1 MTTIGGIAVEANKYA
16 AFTGS
21 LTQNLNANNFN
32 ISGVKTLSATNV
44 SGLLTTGVQSN
55 ITGLGV
61 QTQNLDMGGRSIIG
75 AGTISTGISPLSTD
89 LDCNN
94 KALTN
99 ASSISATSLF
109 GTVQTGSQPGITSL
123 GPQSQS
129 LDMNTKSIIKIGN
142 LTISNPNVDEIGT
155 SLVNGSINL
164 RPNGTGHVNLF
175 KNLDMQSHRVINLPA
190 PTADN
195 DAARK
200 SYVDG
205 VLANSKEAGTLTGF
219 TLAPLVVNSSLQN
232 LGPQDEALDMNF
244 ANKIINLATPTL
256 NTDAATKAYVDTAAN
271 NARDANNLT
280 GTVLKNTVVTSSLQS
295 LGLQSTTLNMNSNKI
310 TNLASPTA
318 DVDAAT
324 KAYADS
330 AKAAIGLTGD
340 TLAGG
345 VTKSSIG
352 RLGQQ
357 TQNLDMGTNRVTN
370 MAAPTQG
377 FDAVTLTYFNAGIAA
392 AKEASFLTG
401 TVLAGNIVE
410 SSLQKLGDQAENLNM
425 GAFRITNMG
434 TPQFDD
440 NAATKAYVDTAASN
454 AKNANTLTGTTLAPT
469 VVTSSLTRLGTMA
482 QNLNMGSSAIVG
494 ADNTNINISPNG
506 LGLVSINGSL
516 RVGNVTS
523 LIDTDIVI
531 NPSGIGKVILRKEL
545 NMDSQNI
552 NNVFSLTAN
561 TITTVTNA
569 NLTISPAGTGI
580 VGITKKLDMNFN
592 NIDNVGTISN
602 ASSNLVGISSN
613 LSMNSRSISQV
624 NTISGISSPA
634 TNLNIQTSGTSQIVM
649 NNELNMS
656 NKNISGVDTISVSTL
671 FGRVAAGGLGL
682 NGRDGGI
689 GFYSNYGNNYF
700 KTNLPYANSIIIDG
714 DAGYQKSIHFQ
725 NGNSTKWQMGMN
737 SIDNTSGNW
746 FLYDSTLG
754 VNLFEFAQAGAPT
767 TNYRLPRLGTLD
779 GTVQAYS
786 ISGAAGYLRVASS
799 DRRIKQN
806 EALLDS
812 SKSLEKI
819 INLKPKSFDYAAH
832 YPGKP
837 DVGFIAQELEQ
848 YIPEAVDGKKFEYE
862 FQRERGEPGKD
873 GALIK
878 DADGNPLLDYSQPRY
893 RTVREMPI
901 LSTLVSAVQE
911 LEKRNRMLEERVAEL
926 HEIVAEFVSE
936 FVPNKRQRV

>member
-44 SGLLTTGVQSN
+44 SGLLTTGVQSHV
-55 ITGLGV
+55 TGLGP
-61 QTQNLDMGGRSIIG
+61 QAQNLDMNNFSIVN
-75 AGTISTGISPLSTD
+75 AGTISTGISPLGAD
-89 LDCNN
+89 LNCNQ

-99 ASSISATSLF
+99 ASSISATNIF
-109 GTVQTGSQPGITSL
+109 GSIQTGSQPAITSI
-123 GPQSQS
+123 GPQSGT
-129 LDMNTKSIIKIGN
+129 LNMNAKSIVGIGH
-142 LTISNPNVDEIGT
+142 LSISNPNMDEIST
-155 SLVNGSINL
+155 TLANGNINL
-164 RPNGTGHVNLF
+164 RPNGTGHVNVF

-195 DAARK
+195 DAARR

-205 VLANSKEAGTLTGF
+205 VLANSKEAGTLTGD
-219 TLAPLVVNSSLQN
+219 TLAIVVKNSSLQNLGTQNAALNMGTSNRIINLAAPTDNADAATKAYADTVANNARDANSLSGTTLRNLIVNSSLRNLGEQNEALDMGSQNIVNLANPSINTDAATKAYVDNAANANNLTGTTLKNLVVNSSLQN
-232 LGPQDEALDMNF
+232 LGTQNAALNMGTSNR
-244 ANKIINLATPTL
+244 IINLAAPT
-256 NTDAATKAYVDTAAN
+256 D
-271 NARDANNLT
+271 NA
-280 GTVLKNTVVTSSLQS
+280 
-295 LGLQSTTLNMNSNKI
+295 
-310 TNLASPTA
+310 
-318 DVDAAT
+318 DAAT
-324 KAYADS
+324 KAYADTV
-330 AKAAIGLTGD
+330 ANNARAASGLTGD
-340 TLAGG
+340 TLPGLLFF
-345 VTKSSIG
+345 SSIKT
-352 RLGQQ
+352 LGE
-357 TQNLDMGTNRVTN
+357 
-370 MAAPTQG
+370 QG
-377 FDAVTLTYFNAGIAA
+377 ED
-392 AKEASFLTG
+392 
-401 TVLAGNIVE
+401 
-410 SSLQKLGDQAENLNM
+410 LNM
-425 GAFRITNMG
+425 GGFKVANMG
-434 TPQFDD
+434 APTANTQ
-440 NAATKAYVDTAASN
+440 AATKLYVDTAAN
-454 AKNANTLTGTTLAPT
+454 TAKQAINLLGDTLAGN
-469 VVTSSLTRLGTMA
+469 VVNSSISKLGTM
-482 QNLNMGSSAIVG
+482 QFDLNMGFNAIVG
-494 ADNTNINISPNG
+494 PFDTNINISPVG
-506 LGLVSINGSL
+506 TGVVSINGGL
-516 RVGNVTS
+516 RMSNVTS
-523 LIDTDIVI
+523 PINTNITITPNGTGTVVLQKDLNMNFQNISNVI
-531 NPSGIGKVILRKEL
+531 NLQVNQIS
-545 NMDSQNI
+545 
-552 NNVFSLTAN
+552 
-561 TITTVTNA
+561 TITNS
-569 NLTISPAGTGI
+569 NLILSPAGSGI
-580 VGITKKLDMNFN
+580 VSIQKNVDLNFQDIT
-592 NIDNVGTISN
+592 NVGTLSTTLPN
-602 ASSNLVGISSN
+602 MKISSD
-613 LSMNSRSISQV
+613 LSMEKKSISQV
-624 NTISGISSPA
+624 STISGTSSPA
-634 TNLNIQTSGTSQIVM
+634 ADLNIQTSGTSKIVM

-656 NKNISGVDTISVSTL
+656 NKNIGGVDTISVSTL
-671 FGRVAAGGLGL
+671 FGRTASGIGFNGRAGGLG
-682 NGRDGGI
+682 
-689 GFYSNYGNNYF
+689 FYSDYGNNYF
-700 KTNLPYANSIIIDG
+700 KPSLPNANSIVIDG

-779 GTVQAYS
+779 GTVQAYT

-806 EALLDS
+806 EAFLDS

-911 LEKRNRMLEERVAEL
+911 LEKRNRVLEERVAEL